1 MKKFL
6 RLFALC
12 TMFMVSAFT
21 HPALANTNNEA
32 KIQTIEN
39 NTEKVIQGAVIT
51 VTAPKRDWDAPT
63 CTTNEYGACILT
75 RPSGEINDRFNYII
89 THKNYKDKEGGPIP
103 YANNQVRVIYMTPK
117 GITVTGTI
125 TDQAAQP
132 VEGVIV
138 HLEDESKD
146 KSKGKSKRTTSN
158 ADGQYKIEELTPG
171 SKLIFEHTTY
181 NTTEFTVPQDTP
193 NPSDIEQ
200 NITLTESYTDIAS
213 VEVSN
218 ETCSGNGIA
227 KGFKH
232 ENNICYP
239 YECESDYT
247 LMSQDN
253 KKVEI
258 DQTDQAFRSKLSKLN
273 TTCKKTQDCTT
284 GEGIE
289 SSAYVLNNNTYI
301 CKVTCKEKQYKA
313 NNTETKCIPE
323 TQCHDTDLP
332 LHATEGVYIDESKGR
347 RCKATKCEKGY
358 TPNKDGS
365 ECVGIMALPEDKS
378 ASRIGELETLY
389 NTAHDNETSIA
400 NKILGTASMAATG
413 SGGMML
419 ASGLTEQKADQEAE
433 EKMRG
438 YVATFKCNYGNT
450 NVEYGTQPTEL
461 PTSTELYNL
470 YAEYVTLANDLKLR
484 KDVLGMRAGIE
495 SEPIL
500 NSATS
505 GLYDDVS
512 SGRSAGMYTSLARA
526 ILDPNGADAAAWAEQ
541 TKKSKNL
548 VIAGAT
554 TAGVGVIGSIVGN
567 VLINKDAPNLQYV
580 REEIDKIN
588 KKYKEFYKEIE
599 KIADDLDGTIT
610 MKNDADK
617 DEDEPEPMGG
627 NDNPPQN
634 GDDPTE
640 VKDNPQN
647 GDDPTEVKDNPLQDG
662 KEPVDVEN
670 DGEVGIISDN
680 LDQTPTD
687 ITLSI
692 PGSTLFKLGE
702 HNVIP
707 AAREIIKNLVK
718 ALSEL
723 AADTQIK
730 FDNVI
735 TVNGYT
741 DPVDKWDINQTLSQ
755 KRADAVMNIIVD
767 KVKELNNN
775 YLTQIK
781 TDKNTVG
788 NGETGCTCAAGIDIK
803 DNEQVIERR
812 NKYSECRDKTKKL
825 SDIKFE
831 SSETNDTNTKFPP
844 CRRVEIS
851 ITLPK
856 ISAEALSKYGF
867 TVGDSEI
874 SISDFIEKINQS
886 DVAST
891 K

>member
-12 TMFMVSAFT
+12 TTFMVSAFT
-21 HPALANTNNEA
+21 QPALANTNNEA

-51 VTAPKRDWDAPT
+51 ITKPKRDWDAPT
-63 CTTNEYGACILT
+63 CTTNEYGVCILK
-75 RPSGEINDRFNYII
+75 RPSGEINDRFEYII
-89 THKNYKDKEGGPIP
+89 THKNYKDKEGQTQ
-103 YANNQVRVIYMTPK
+103 YKNNQVVQIKMTPK

-125 TDQAAQP
+125 TDQAANN

-138 HLEDESKD
+138 HLED
-146 KSKGKSKRTTSN
+146 KSKGKSKKATSDE
-158 ADGQYKIEELTPG
+158 DGKYKIEELAPG
-171 SKLIFEHTTY
+171 SKLIFEHITY
-181 NTTEFTVPQDTP
+181 NTTEFTVPPNTP
-193 NPSDIEQ
+193 NPSDIEH
-200 NITLTESYTDIAS
+200 NITLTESSNDIAS

-239 YECESDYT
+239 YECDTDYT

-332 LHATEGVYIDESKGR
+332 LHATEGVYIDEGNDR

-365 ECVGIMALPEDKS
+365 ECVGMMVLPEDKS

-389 NTAHDNETSIA
+389 NTAHDNETSIT

-413 SGGMML
+413 AGGMML

-548 VIAGAT
+548 IIAGAT

-567 VLINKDAPNLQYV
+567 QLINKDAPTLASVRQEIANINSKYLKLKQSWDALQKK
-580 REEIDKIN
+580 IDDQPTTKTCTGIEGVSGGTYPDCICKNPNYIFSPDTLCSTCGLTGDTAKEDCKCAENAKPIDLNCKCDNDYIYN
-588 KKYKEFYKEIE
+588 KVTHTYLPKS
-599 KIADDLDGTIT
+599 DDTV
-610 MKNDADK
+610 KQ
-617 DEDEPEPMGG
+617 EPEPEPKPECLLTGLVDTDKCECIEHATSIE
-627 NDNPPQN
+627 NVCKCTDPYHEENEACIKNEQNAEVHLTPQLDLYTDNLFDSGKSN
-634 GDDPTE
+634 I
-640 VKDNPQN
+640 KDN
-647 GDDPTEVKDNPLQDG
+647 
-662 KEPVDVEN
+662 
-670 DGEVGIISDN
+670 
-680 LDQTPTD
+680 TD
-687 ITLSI
+687 IINAAAEFEKYLDANYNTIAQNYCVQTTGHTDRTKFKPNSKMNNQILSE
-692 PGSTLFKLGE
+692 SRAMAVAKEFK
-702 HNVIP
+702 
-707 AAREIIKNLVK
+707 K
-718 ALSEL
+718 ALSNHDRKYNICYQGK
-723 AADTQIK
+723 AATECTTDTYK
-730 FDNVI
+730 EDNDERCRKV
-735 TVNGYT
+735 
-741 DPVDKWDINQTLSQ
+741 TLQ
-755 KRADAVMNIIVD
+755 
-767 KVKELNNN
+767 
-775 YLTQIK
+775 Y
-781 TDKNTVG
+781 
-788 NGETGCTCAAGIDIK
+788 
-803 DNEQVIERR
+803 
-812 NKYSECRDKTKKL
+812 
-825 SDIKFE
+825 FE
-831 SSETNDTNTKFPP
+831 SACPDD
-844 CRRVEIS
+844 CQLI
-851 ITLPK
+851 
-856 ISAEALSKYGF
+856 
-867 TVGDSEI
+867 
-874 SISDFIEKINQS
+874 
-886 DVAST
+886 
-891 K
+891 